1 MHMTPDGV
9 GTRKVDRKFLASAV
23 DTSTALVAAIDDC
36 PQHAVSE
43 QTLIFG
49 LVNQV
54 GGSWTMFEPTIDGGR

>member
-1 MHMTPDGV
+1 LAPEGV
-9 GTRKVDRKFLASAV
+9 GARKVDRKFLASSV

-43 QTLIFG
+43 QALIFG

-54 GGSWTMFEPTIDGGR
+54 RGSWTMFEPTIDGGR